1 MADSNYSQ
9 RGNHFKA
16 PAQNANTRQASGV
29 APAYQPARGA
39 YSAGSA
45 YGARSQQRGA
55 RPQQPTRT
63 VQRADFDH
71 SRYASDNYSPR
82 RGGAGKKVALA
93 LLIVLL
99 VFGAA
104 GGALGFTVYRDAM
117 GILDESKTMIEEAK
131 GMKEQLKSFD
141 LNALSAKA
149 NELANRTASM
159 KTTTDQVN
167 WKIASFIPVLGDD
180 IRAARGLVKQADNL
194 MQNAV
199 VPACSSLAALNPETL
214 LSDGAI
220 NVQTLQ
226 SVINTLQSVEPVI
239 RECATQ
245 IDNLPATHIG
255 KVTNAIAKVR
265 EPLDSVVDTLDTVN
279 QLAPMLP
286 QMLGAN
292 GQTRTYLLV
301 AQNNAELR
309 STGGLPGSMGTL
321 TITDGKIEMGDF
333 TATASLSFY
342 DSPQFGA
349 TDEEISIFGDRIGR
363 KANDSN
369 FIPDWSRASYFIKE
383 IYKDQVSHTDVDGV
397 VGIDPVFLQALL
409 ALTGGVDVNGTTVDG
424 TNAARLLMHDAY
436 QNMGTDETDA
446 FFASTASLAFHHV
459 MDNLGSAGI
468 SGLVS
473 TLKTGVEQG
482 HFMVCMTNESEQQL
496 MEQVGCAFTMNT
508 DATKPQVG
516 VFPTDDTWSKISWY
530 FSDNTQVSEGVA
542 NADGTTTYHVT
553 TTMTN
558 HLTSDEASGL
568 VSYITGYNGNKRSL
582 ADMVMP
588 VYLTAPAGGY
598 ISNVETSGGD
608 FSLGA
613 FSETSYNGTQMYV
626 ATMRLNAGEV
636 AVVTF
641 DVTVSA
647 EATEPLTVRT
657 SPTAQAAAGWEAEA
671 QGATEA
677 AEGDAAAA

>member
-1 MADSNYSQ
+1 MADSNYQ
-9 RGNHFKA
+9 RRGNHFKS
-16 PAQNANTRQASGV
+16 PAQNTSAQQASSRQTAGMT
-29 APAYQPARGA
+29 PAYQPARGA
-39 YSAGSA
+39 YSASSA
-45 YGARSQQRGA
+45 RSGRSQQSA
-55 RPQQPTRT
+55 RTAQP
-63 VQRADFDH
+63 AAFDH
-71 SRYASDNYSPR
+71 SAYASDNGSPR
-82 RGGAGKKVALA
+82 RSGPGKKIALA
-93 LLIVLL
+93 LLIVVLAL
-99 VFGAA
+99 GAA
-104 GGALGFTVYRDAM
+104 GGAVGFTVYRDAM

-149 NELANRTASM
+149 TELSNRTAAM
-159 KTTTDQVN
+159 KQTTDGVN
-167 WKIASFIPVLGDD
+167 WKIASYIPVLGDD

-194 MQNAV
+194 MQNAL

-245 IDNLPATHIG
+245 IDNLPATHIS
-255 KVTNAIAKVR
+255 KVTNAVAKVR
-265 EPLDSVVDTLDTVN
+265 EPLDSAVEALDTVN

-286 QMLGAN
+286 QILGAN

-309 STGGLPGSMGTL
+309 STGGLPGSMGTC
-321 TITDGKIEMGDF
+321 TVTDGKIEMGEF
-333 TATASLSFY
+333 IATASLTFY

-349 TDEEISIFGDRIGR
+349 TDEEVSIFGDRIGR
-363 KANDSN
+363 KGNDSN
-369 FIPDWSRASYFIKE
+369 FIPDWSRAAYFIKE
-383 IYKDQVSHTDVDGV
+383 IYKDQVSHADVDGV
-397 VGIDPVFLQALL
+397 IGIDPIFLQSLL

-424 TNAARLLMHDAY
+424 SNAARLLMHDAY
-436 QNMGTDETDA
+436 QNMSTDETDA

-468 SGLVS
+468 AGLFSCLKSGI
-473 TLKTGVEQG
+473 EQG
-482 HFMVCMTNESEQQL
+482 HFMVSMTNEDEQQL
-496 MEQVGCAFTMNT
+496 MEKVGCSFTLNT
-508 DATKPQVG
+508 DPTKPQVG

-530 FSDNTQVSEGVA
+530 FSDNTQVGEGVA

-588 VYLTAPAGGY
+588 VYLTAPAGGS

-613 FSETSYNGTQMYV
+613 FSETSYNGIQMYK
-626 ATMRLNAGEV
+626 ATMRLGAGEV
-636 AVVTF
+636 AVVSF

-671 QGATEA
+671 QGAATEDAVA
-677 AEGDAAAA
+677 AE

>member
-1 MADSNYSQ
+1 MQ
-9 RGNHFKA
+9 
-16 PAQNANTRQASGV
+16 PARPATRTYQSAQSGRNANTRNV
-29 APAYQPARGA
+29 N
-39 YSAGSA
+39 YSAQP
-45 YGARSQQRGA
+45 YFSQA
-55 RPQQPTRT
+55 EP
-63 VQRADFDH
+63 
-71 SRYASDNYSPR
+71 PR
-82 RGGAGKKVALA
+82 RSNNSKRVGITVLVI
-93 LLIVLL
+93 LLVLL
-99 VFGAA
+99 AC

-117 GILDESKTMIEEAK
+117 GIMDESKTMIEEAK

-141 LNALSAKA
+141 MDALSAKA

-159 KTTTDQVN
+159 KSTTNRVN

-180 IRAARGLVKQADNL
+180 IRAVRGLVQQADNL

-199 VPACSSLAALNPETL
+199 VPACSSLAELKPEKL

-226 SVINTLQSVEPVI
+226 DVINTLQSVEPVI

-265 EPLDSVVDTLDTVN
+265 EPLDSVVESLDTIN
-279 QLAPMLP
+279 QLAPVLP

-301 AQNNAELR
+301 AQNNSELR
-309 STGGLPGSMGTL
+309 SCGGLPGSMGTL
-321 TITDGKIEMGDF
+321 TVTDGKIEMGEF
-333 TATASLSFY
+333 IATASLNWY
-342 DSPQFGA
+342 DTPQFGA
-349 TDEEISIFGDRIGR
+349 TDEEVSIFGDRIGR
-363 KANDSN
+363 KCNDSN
-369 FIPDWSRASYFIKE
+369 YIPDWPRAAHFIQE
-383 IYKDQVSHTDVDGV
+383 IYKDQVSHSDVDGV
-397 VGIDPVFLQALL
+397 VGIDPVFLQSLL

-424 TNAARLLMHDAY
+424 TNAARLLLHDSY
-436 QNMGTDETDA
+436 QMMSTEETDA
-446 FFASTASLAFHHV
+446 FFANVAGAAFHQV
-459 MDNLGSAGI
+459 MDNLGSVGI
-468 SGLVS
+468 TDLVDAFKNA
-473 TLKTGVEQG
+473 TAQG
-482 HFMVCMTNESEQQL
+482 HFMVSMNNEGEQTLMRQL
-496 MEQVGCAFTMNT
+496 GFTFEMST

-657 SPTAQAAAGWEAEA
+657 SPTVQAAAGWEAEA
-671 QGATEA
+671 QGATKA
-677 AEGDAAAA
+677 VEGDAAAA

>member
-1 MADSNYSQ
+1 M
-9 RGNHFKA
+9 
-16 PAQNANTRQASGV
+16 
-29 APAYQPARGA
+29 QPARATTRSHQGA
-39 YSAGSA
+39 SNNQSA
-45 YGARSQQRGA
+45 YARNAYAAQSA
-55 RPQQPTRT
+55 
-63 VQRADFDH
+63 AFDH
-71 SRYASDNYSPR
+71 SAYASGSNSPR
-82 RGGAGKKVALA
+82 HSGNGKKIGVAVLVAFLVLLACGGAV
-93 LLIVLL
+93 
-99 VFGAA
+99 
-104 GGALGFTVYRDAM
+104 GFTVYRDAM
-117 GILDESKTMIEEAK
+117 GILDDSKAMIEEAK

-141 LNALSAKA
+141 MEALSSKA
-149 NELANRTASM
+149 NELANRTATM
-159 KTTTDQVN
+159 KQTTNGVN

-180 IRAARGLVKQADNL
+180 IRAARGLVQQADNL

-199 VPACSSLAALNPETL
+199 VPACNSLAELKPDKL

-226 SVINTLQSVEPVI
+226 DVINTLQSVEPVI

-245 IDNLPATHIG
+245 IDNLPATHIS
-255 KVTNAIAKVR
+255 KVTNAVAKVR
-265 EPLDSVVDTLDTVN
+265 EPLDSAVEALDTVN
-279 QLAPMLP
+279 QLAPVLP

-301 AQNNAELR
+301 AQNNSELR
-309 STGGLPGSMGTL
+309 SCGGLPGSMGTL
-321 TITDGKIEMGDF
+321 TVTDGKIEMGEF
-333 TATASLSFY
+333 IATASLTFY

-349 TDEEISIFGDRIGR
+349 TDEEVSIFGDRIGR
-363 KANDSN
+363 KGNDSN
-369 FIPDWSRASYFIKE
+369 FIPDWSRAAYFIKE
-383 IYKDQVSHTDVDGV
+383 IYKDQVSHADVDGV
-397 VGIDPVFLQALL
+397 IGIDPIFLQSLL

-424 TNAARLLMHDAY
+424 SNAARLLMHDAY
-436 QNMGTDETDA
+436 QNMSTDETDA

-468 SGLVS
+468 AGLFSCLKSGI
-473 TLKTGVEQG
+473 EQG
-482 HFMVCMTNESEQQL
+482 HFMVSMTNEDEQQL
-496 MEQVGCAFTMNT
+496 MEKVGCSFTLNT
-508 DATKPQVG
+508 DPTKPQVG

-530 FSDNTQVSEGVA
+530 FSDNTQVGEGVA

-582 ADMVMP
+582 SDMIMH
-588 VYLTAPAGGY
+588 VYLTAPAGGS

-613 FSETSYNGTQMYV
+613 FSEASYNGIQMFTS
-626 ATMRLNAGEV
+626 TMRLNGGEV
-636 AVVTF
+636 AVVSF

-671 QGATEA
+671 QGAATE
-677 AEGDAAAA
+677 DAAATE